1 MPRSMNAV
9 CSSDSPLAS
18 SPMPSTPRLMS
29 TASDTTQSA
38 TVSQTCWPRR
48 PMRMTCTFCGPS
60 AMMVERLN
68 RKPALKAGEKAKALK
83 GMAAC
88 FQGRSNKR
96 FRMQQVSITERLR
109 RIHIKLK

>member
-1 MPRSMNAV
+1 
-9 CSSDSPLAS
+9 
-18 SPMPSTPRLMS
+18 
-29 TASDTTQSA
+29 
-38 TVSQTCWPRR
+38 
-48 PMRMTCTFCGPS
+48 
-60 AMMVERLN
+60 MMVERLN

-96 FRMQQVSITERLR
+96 FRMPQVSITERLR